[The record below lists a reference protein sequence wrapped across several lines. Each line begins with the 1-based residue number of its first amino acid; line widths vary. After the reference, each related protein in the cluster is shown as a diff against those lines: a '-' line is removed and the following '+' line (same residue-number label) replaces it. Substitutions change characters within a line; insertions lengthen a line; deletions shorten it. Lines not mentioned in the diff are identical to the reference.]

1 MNGAVGWLFAVMM
14 IVFSLQAQDSAVA
27 PAAFSPKVTC
37 TGLASYEF
45 GQIYNG
51 VYAEM
56 PFDHRWESRVYADL
70 NLNADVSERLKVI
83 VGVEDEMSFSQ
94 RQDDQFRLSLLKIST
109 LFLNQAEGIVTIL
122 DEKSATPL
130 ALHGGYMLYKYNPQA
145 TNLGEYLFR
154 SMTNPQVLF
163 TQFDFSKARILGL
176 RLSSKL
182 WQDRIVSDLFIT
194 SATDFY
200 PMYDFS
206 IAYVGSIK
214 PIEAIEIGFGVD
226 FDRLLPVS
234 DSVTTP
240 KANNWYVDSLNQAD
254 TTWYSFSGIKIMA
267 RLCFDPKAFFPN
279 RILGREDL
287 KIFGEM
293 AILGVKNYPG
303 YDKNYPGY
311 NDQLWQRI
319 PLMFGANMDLI
330 DDVPNILL
338 NIFGKLFSFNPPTL
352 RLLDVLS
359 FQGEYYRS
367 PFPNNYHNVMF
378 GKTPT
383 PFIKPG
389 MDWSYYQRDDLKWS
403 IYASKKI
410 LGGLSL
416 IAQVANDHTRVDVA
430 REEDAEY
437 EEVMRINGQWCW
449 MMKMKFE
456 F

>member
-1 MNGAVGWLFAVMM
+1 MERMNIAAGWLFAVMM
-14 IVFSLQAQDSAVA
+14 FVFSLQAQDSAVVLA
-27 PAAFSPKVTC
+27 PDAAVAPTAFFQKVTC

-45 GQIYNG
+45 GQIYHG
-51 VYAEM
+51 VYAEAE
-56 PFDHRWESRVYADL
+56 FEHRWETRVFTDL

-83 VGVEDEMSFSQ
+83 AGVEAEMSFSN
-94 RQDDQFRLSLLKIST
+94 RQDGEFRLSLLKLST
-109 LFLNQAEGIVTIL
+109 IYLNQAEGIVTIF
-122 DEKSATPL
+122 DEKSETPL

-154 SMTNPQVLF
+154 SMTYPQVLF

-194 SATDFY
+194 SAADFY

-214 PIEAIEIGFGVD
+214 PVEAIEIGFGVD
-226 FDRLLPVS
+226 FDRLLPVN
-234 DSVTTP
+234 DSITTP
-240 KANNWYVDSLNQAD
+240 KTNDNAYIDPLNQTD

-267 RLCFDPKAFFPN
+267 RLCFDPKAFFPH
-279 RILGREDL
+279 RILGQEDL
-287 KIFGEM
+287 KVFGEM
-293 AILGVKNYPG
+293 AILSVKNYPG
-303 YDKNYPGY
+303 YYS
-311 NDQLWQRI
+311 QLWQRI
-319 PLMFGANMDLI
+319 PLMFGINFPAFKI
-330 DDVPNILL
+330 
-338 NIFGKLFSFNPPTL
+338 
-352 RLLDVLS
+352 LDVLS
-359 FQGEYYRS
+359 VQGEYYRS
-367 PFPNNYHNVMF
+367 PFPDNYHSVMVN
-378 GKTPT
+378 KIPT
-383 PFIKPG
+383 PYANKPG
-389 MDWSYYQRDDLKWS
+389 MDWSYYQHDDWKWS

-416 IAQVANDHTRVDVA
+416 IAQLANDHTRVDVA